1 MRAAIGLAGG
11 QRRVVHLADVVAVVE
26 RAPRHGPVEHLVA
39 MEPVD
44 QRVTVRAVR
53 RDRGAAVLVVSS
65 DLEEVMT
72 IADRVGIMVSGRLRS
87 IHDAADM
94 SMAQVVAEI
103 GAE

>member
-1 MRAAIGLAGG
+1 MLVGKWLRLGPKVIILDEPTVGVDVGAKAEIYAILRA
-11 QRRVVHLADVVAVVE
+11 E
-26 RAPRHGPVEHLVA
+26 
-39 MEPVD
+39 
-44 QRVTVRAVR
+44 

-72 IADRVGIMVSGRLRS
+72 VADRIGIMVSGRLRS

-94 SMAQVVAEI
+94 TMAQVVAEI